1 MRPSRFGGSPAHGAP
16 GDDRGRFDWRQL
28 RRLWSYTRPYSLRLW
43 TAVLASA
50 VAALLG
56 VAFPVIVGDLFNTA
70 FGVQVESGLG
80 GVLRGGGAADGG
92 AAVTT
97 AAPGSLPGASLHAT
111 PGDLNRIALVL
122 FAVFVVQALFNFVR
136 VFQLGYVGEAVVADL
151 RKALF
156 GHLMTLSIRF
166 FENRRIGEIT
176 SRLTSDIGTVQ
187 SAVSQA
193 VAQLINQSIQLLGG
207 VIVLFVISPQL
218 TLVMLAVL
226 PAVIVATAVFGRR
239 LRRISTAFQDEVA
252 EANASAEEAIAG
264 IRIVQSFTA
273 ERHERER
280 YRDKI
285 DASFASAIR
294 RARVRAWFIPT
305 VIMSMSLGI
314 GVVLWYGGQQALAG
328 SLAPGTLITFLLL
341 TVLVAGAIGSFTGL
355 YSQMM
360 EAIGA
365 SRRIFE
371 LLDTGSDLP
380 EPATPSPWHD
390 VRGAVRFEGVR
401 FRYGERGDEWVLD
414 GIDLEVRPGEV
425 IALVGPSGAGK
436 TTMVTL
442 LPRFFDPTEG
452 RVLVDGIDLRDLAT
466 RDLRRRIGIVP
477 QETLLFSGTLR
488 ENVRYGRPD
497 AGDDEIVEACRAAN
511 AHGFITSFPDG
522 YDTVVGERGVKL
534 SGGQR
539 QRVAIARA
547 LLKDPRILI
556 LDEATSSLDGESEAL
571 VQAALER
578 LMVGRTT
585 FVIAHR
591 LSTVVGADR
600 IIVIDGGRIVEQG
613 SHDELLRAGGLYR
626 DLYRTQVSDAAPG
639 GLRAADAIG

>member
-1 MRPSRFGGSPAHGAP
+1 
-16 GDDRGRFDWRQL
+16 
-28 RRLWSYTRPYSLRLW
+28 
-43 TAVLASA
+43 
-50 VAALLG
+50 
-56 VAFPVIVGDLFNTA
+56 
-70 FGVQVESGLG
+70 
-80 GVLRGGGAADGG
+80 
-92 AAVTT
+92 
-97 AAPGSLPGASLHAT
+97 
-111 PGDLNRIALVL
+111 
-122 FAVFVVQALFNFVR
+122 
-136 VFQLGYVGEAVVADL
+136 
-151 RKALF
+151 
-156 GHLMTLSIRF
+156 
-166 FENRRIGEIT
+166 
-176 SRLTSDIGTVQ
+176 
-187 SAVSQA
+187 
-193 VAQLINQSIQLLGG
+193 
-207 VIVLFVISPQL
+207 
-218 TLVMLAVL
+218 
-226 PAVIVATAVFGRR
+226 
-239 LRRISTAFQDEVA
+239 
-252 EANASAEEAIAG
+252 
-264 IRIVQSFTA
+264 
-273 ERHERER
+273 
-280 YRDKI
+280 
-285 DASFASAIR
+285 
-294 RARVRAWFIPT
+294 
-305 VIMSMSLGI
+305 
-314 GVVLWYGGQQALAG
+314 
-328 SLAPGTLITFLLL
+328 
-341 TVLVAGAIGSFTGL
+341 
-355 YSQMM
+355 
-360 EAIGA
+360 
-365 SRRIFE
+365 
-371 LLDTGSDLP
+371 
-380 EPATPSPWHD
+380 
-390 VRGAVRFEGVR
+390 
-401 FRYGERGDEWVLD
+401 
-414 GIDLEVRPGEV
+414 V

>member
-1 MRPSRFGGSPAHGAP
+1 MRSHRVGASPAPDVANVARPS
-16 GDDRGRFDWRQL
+16 GDGGRFDWHQL

-43 TAVLASA
+43 TAVIASA
-50 VAALLG
+50 IAALLG
-56 VAFPVIVGDLFNTA
+56 VAFPVVVGDLFNTA
-70 FGVQVESGLG
+70 FGVQVEGGIG
-80 GVLRGGGAADGG
+80 GVLRGADADVVPGAAAG
-92 AAVTT
+92 ATSA
-97 AAPGSLPGASLHAT
+97 
-111 PGDLNRIALVL
+111 DLNAIALVL
-122 FAVFVVQALFNFVR
+122 FAVFIVQAFFNFVR

-193 VAQLINQSIQLLGG
+193 VAQLINQSIQLVGG
-207 VIVLFVISPQL
+207 VVVLFIISPRL
-218 TLVMLAVL
+218 TLVMLTVL
-226 PAVIVATAVFGRR
+226 PVVIIAAAVFGRR

-264 IRIVQSFTA
+264 IRVVQSFTA
-273 ERHERER
+273 EAHERDR
-280 YRDKI
+280 YRDRI
-285 DASFASAIR
+285 DASFGTAVR

-305 VIMSMSLGI
+305 VIMAMSLGI

-328 SLAPGTLITFLLL
+328 ALAPGTLITFLLL
-341 TVLVAGAIGSFTGL
+341 TVLVAASIGSFTGL
-355 YSQMM
+355 YSQLQ

-371 LLDTGSDLP
+371 LLDTGSDLT
-380 EPATPSPWHD
+380 ESRTPAPWHD
-390 VRGAVRFEGVR
+390 VQGAVRFEGVS
-401 FRYGERGDEWVLD
+401 FRYGDRGDAWVLHD
-414 GIDLEVRPGEV
+414 IDLDVRPGEV
-425 IALVGPSGAGK
+425 VALVGPSGAGK
-436 TTMVTL
+436 TTLVTL

-466 RDLRRRIGIVP
+466 HELRRRIGIVP

-488 ENVRYGRPD
+488 ENVRYGRPE
-497 AGDDEIVEACRAAN
+497 AGDDEIVDACRAAN
-511 AHGFITSFPDG
+511 AHDFITAFQDG
-522 YDTVVGERGVKL
+522 YETLVGERGVKL

-539 QRVAIARA
+539 QRIAIARA
-547 LLKDPRILI
+547 LLKDPRVLI

-600 IIVIDGGRIVEQG
+600 IVVIDGGRIVQEG
-613 SHDELLRAGGLYR
+613 THDDLLREGGLYR
-626 DLYRTQVSDAAPG
+626 DLYRTRFRDGAPAAH
-639 GLRAADAIG
+639 RAGAPS

>member
-1 MRPSRFGGSPAHGAP
+1 
-16 GDDRGRFDWRQL
+16 
-28 RRLWSYTRPYSLRLW
+28 
-43 TAVLASA
+43 
-50 VAALLG
+50 
-56 VAFPVIVGDLFNTA
+56 
-70 FGVQVESGLG
+70 
-80 GVLRGGGAADGG
+80 
-92 AAVTT
+92 
-97 AAPGSLPGASLHAT
+97 
-111 PGDLNRIALVL
+111 
-122 FAVFVVQALFNFVR
+122 
-136 VFQLGYVGEAVVADL
+136 VADL

-193 VAQLINQSIQLLGG
+193 VAQLINQSIQLVGG
-207 VIVLFVISPQL
+207 VVVLFIISPRL

-226 PAVIVATAVFGRR
+226 PVVIVAAAVFGRR

-273 ERHERER
+273 EAHERQR
-280 YRDKI
+280 YRDRI
-285 DASFASAIR
+285 DASFLSAIR

-328 SLAPGTLITFLLL
+328 ALAPGTLITFLLL
-341 TVLVAGAIGSFTGL
+341 TVLVAASIGSFTGL
-355 YSQMM
+355 YSQFM

-365 SRRIFE
+365 SKRIFE
-371 LLDTGSDLP
+371 LLDTTSDLP
-380 EPATPSPWHD
+380 EPTEGATWTDP
-390 VRGAVRFEGVR
+390 RGAVRYEGVR
-401 FRYGERGDEWVLD
+401 FRYGERGDEWVLHD
-414 GIDLEVRPGEV
+414 VDLDVRPGEV
-425 IALVGPSGAGK
+425 VALVGPSGAGK
-436 TTMVTL
+436 TTLVTL

-452 RVLVDGIDLRDLAT
+452 RVLVDGIDVRDLAT
-466 RDLRRRIGIVP
+466 RELRRRIGIVP

-497 AGDDEIVEACRAAN
+497 ATDREIVEACRAAN
-511 AHGFITSFPDG
+511 AHPFITAFPDG
-522 YDTVVGERGVKL
+522 YDTMVGERGVKL

-600 IIVIDGGRIVEQG
+600 IVVIDGGRIVQEG
-613 SHDELLRAGGLYR
+613 THEALLQSGGLYS
-626 DLYRTQVSDAAPG
+626 DLYRTQFRSDGPPESVAQ
-639 GLRAADAIG
+639 R

>member
-1 MRPSRFGGSPAHGAP
+1 MRPKRDAAPSPDEPRG
-16 GDDRGRFDWRQL
+16 DRGRLDWRQL
-28 RRLWSYTRPYSLRLW
+28 RRLWGYTRPYSLRLW
-43 TAVLASA
+43 TAVVASSI
-50 VAALLG
+50 AALLG

-70 FGVQVESGLG
+70 FGVQVEGGLG
-80 GVLRGGGAADGG
+80 GVLRGGGGEIAPGAAAGATAAD
-92 AAVTT
+92 
-97 AAPGSLPGASLHAT
+97 
-111 PGDLNRIALVL
+111 LNLIALVL
-122 FAVFVVQALFNFVR
+122 FAVFVVQAAFNFVR

-151 RKALF
+151 RKGLF
-156 GHLMTLSIRF
+156 AHLMTLSIRF

-193 VAQLINQSIQLLGG
+193 VAQLINQSIQLVGG
-207 VIVLFVISPQL
+207 VVVLFVISPQL

-226 PAVIVATAVFGRR
+226 PVVIVAAAVFGRR

-273 ERHERER
+273 EAHERDR
-280 YRDKI
+280 YRSRI
-285 DASFASAIR
+285 DDSFASAIR
-294 RARVRAWFIPT
+294 RAKVRAWFIPT
-305 VIMSMSLGI
+305 VIMSMSIGI
-314 GVVLWYGGQQALAG
+314 GVVLWFGGRQALAG
-328 SLAPGTLITFLLL
+328 DLAPGTLITFLLL
-341 TVLVAGAIGSFTGL
+341 TVLVAASIGSFTGL
-355 YSQMM
+355 YSQLQ

-371 LLDTGSDLP
+371 LLDTHSDLP
-380 EPATPSPWHD
+380 EPERPVAWTEAH
-390 VRGAVRFEGVR
+390 GAVRFEGVR
-401 FRYGERGDEWVLD
+401 FRYGGRGDALVLD
-414 GIDLEVRPGEV
+414 DIDLDVRPGEV

-452 RVLVDGIDLRDLAT
+452 RVLVDGVDLRDLAT
-466 RDLRRRIGIVP
+466 HELRRRIGIVP

-497 AGDDEIVEACRAAN
+497 ARDDEIVAACEAAN
-511 AHGFITSFPDG
+511 AHAFITSFPDG

-600 IIVIDGGRIVEQG
+600 IIVLDGGRIVEQG
-613 SHDELLRAGGLYR
+613 THEDLLRSGGLYR
-626 DLYRTQVSDAAPG
+626 DLYRTQFRDGAPAHTGTTAAN
-639 GLRAADAIG
+639 

>member
-1 MRPSRFGGSPAHGAP
+1 MRMQSFGRRPAGTST
-16 GDDRGRFDWRQL
+16 DDDTTGRFDPKQL

-43 TAVLASA
+43 SA
-50 VAALLG
+50 VIASSIAALLG

-70 FGVQVESGLG
+70 FGVQVDAGLG
-80 GVLRGGGAADGG
+80 GMLRGGGPAAVDG
-92 AAVTT
+92 AALEGAP
-97 AAPGSLPGASLHAT
+97 AAAT
-111 PGDLNRIALVL
+111 SADLNLIAGAL
-122 FAVFVVQALFNFVR
+122 FAVFLVQAIFNFVR

-166 FENRRIGEIT
+166 FEARRIGEIT

-187 SAVSQA
+187 AAVSQA
-193 VAQLINQSIQLLGG
+193 VAQLINQSIQLVGG
-207 VIVLFVISPQL
+207 VVVLIVISPQL

-226 PAVIVATAVFGRR
+226 PAVIVATAIFGRR
-239 LRRISTAFQDEVA
+239 LRAISTAFQDEVA

-273 ERHERER
+273 EGHERAR
-280 YRDKI
+280 YAARI
-285 DASFASAIR
+285 DASFGSAIR

-305 VIMSMSLGI
+305 VVLSMSLGI

-328 SLAPGTLITFLLL
+328 VLAPGTLITFLLL
-341 TVLVAGAIGSFTGL
+341 TVLVAASIGSFTGL
-355 YSQMM
+355 YSQLM
-360 EAIGA
+360 EAMGA
-365 SRRIFE
+365 SKRIFE
-371 LLDTGSDLP
+371 LLDTGSDLAVRDDP
-380 EPATPSPWHD
+380 VPWRD
-390 VRGAVRFEGVR
+390 VRGAVRFEQVR

-414 GIDLEVRPGEV
+414 DIDLDVRPGEV
-425 IALVGPSGAGK
+425 VAIVGPSGAGK
-436 TTMVTL
+436 STLVTL
-442 LPRFFDPTEG
+442 VPRFFDPTEG
-452 RVLVDGIDLRDLAT
+452 RVLVDGIDVRDLSPT
-466 RDLRRRIGIVP
+466 DLRSAIGIVP

-497 AGDDEIVEACRAAN
+497 ASDHEVVEACRAAN
-511 AHGFITSFPDG
+511 AHPFIESFPDG
-522 YDTVVGERGVKL
+522 YDTTVGERGVKL

-556 LDEATSSLDGESEAL
+556 LDEATSSLDSESEAL

-600 IIVIDGGRIVEQG
+600 IVVIDDGRVVAQG
-613 SHDELLRAGGLYR
+613 THDDLLRSDGLYR
-626 DLYRTQVSDAAPG
+626 DLYRTQFRHDTPGTSAPSHG
-639 GLRAADAIG
+639 